1 MSVHIFV
8 GPSLP
13 IPVEEAQ
20 RLCPGHY
27 HPPVRMG
34 DVYTLLAERPRV
46 IGIVDGLFHGTP
58 AVWHKELLAAM
69 SQGVTVVGAASMG
82 ALRAAE
88 LATLGMVGVGRVFE
102 QLRDGALEDDDA
114 VAVLHAGP
122 EDLYRPLSEALVNL
136 EHGLALAAQ
145 SGALGEATRGR
156 LVELARGTHYTRRS
170 WPALLGACSP
180 DEAVG
185 LAAFLERERPNLKRD
200 DALAMLEWVRALD
213 PAQAAPRPEFAP
225 TLTFGVA
232 MERVA
237 QRRRAEAAQPIAAA
251 SSASSASSAIATDA
265 SGASREPLLH
275 DWLVIAEAQRL
286 GVALTQAEFSAEY
299 AAFLAENGVTGSAEA
314 WAHGRGVS
322 EGVVQHHVAI
332 RGLRRRLLL
341 RYGPQ
346 LASLE
351 ALSVLRRTL

>member
-13 IPVEEAQ
+13 IPADEAQ

-34 DVYTLLAERPRV
+34 DVYALLAERPRV

-58 AVWHKELLAAM
+58 AVWHKELLAAL
-69 SQGVTVVGAASMG
+69 SQGVVVVGAASMG

-88 LATLGMVGVGRVFE
+88 LAAFGMAGVGRVFE
-102 QLRDGALEDDDA
+102 QLRDGTLEDDDA

-122 EDLYRPLSEALVNL
+122 EDRYRPLSEALVNL
-136 EHGLALAAQ
+136 EHGLGLAAQ
-145 SGALGEATRGR
+145 RGVLGEATRARLLELGR
-156 LVELARGTHYTRRS
+156 KTHYTERS
-170 WPALLGACSP
+170 WPALLGACSAE
-180 DEAVG
+180 EAVG

-213 PAQAAPRPEFAP
+213 PARAAPRCEFAP

-251 SSASSASSAIATDA
+251 AIDM
-265 SGASREPLLH
+265 SREPLLH

-286 GVALTQAEFSAEY
+286 GVALTQAEFATEY

-314 WAHGRGVS
+314 WARARGVS

-332 RGLRRRLLL
+332 RGLRRRLLA

-346 LASLE
+346 LASLD
-351 ALSVLRRTL
+351 ALTVLRKAL